1 MITMTDVNGKKFSIN
16 PRFVVSVVEMDRSW
30 VIIQTSLE
38 KLAFIVEG
46 EVDSLTDLFN
56 REEK

>member
-16 PRFVVSVVEMDRSW
+16 PRFVVSVAEMEVGR
-30 VIIQTSLE
+30 VLIYTSLE
-38 KLAFIVEG
+38 SRVFLVEG

-56 REEK
+56 REAK